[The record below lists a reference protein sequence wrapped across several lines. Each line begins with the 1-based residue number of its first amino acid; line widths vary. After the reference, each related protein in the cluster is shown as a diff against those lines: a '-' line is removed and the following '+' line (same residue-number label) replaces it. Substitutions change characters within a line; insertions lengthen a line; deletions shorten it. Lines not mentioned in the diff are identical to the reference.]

1 MPKIL
6 KLRLT
11 ACFSQ
16 LFVAS
21 VGDKRDTDEMK
32 QTRESNEQLISDDKI
47 QLKLYLLDLLM
58 QFAS

>member
-11 ACFSQ
+11 KCFSQ
-16 LFVAS
+16 LFVVS